1 MSDAVIVL
9 SFRLGMKAA
18 EATPRPCWLA
28 SQPVGRWVIQAHLA
42 YAPWRPTMLRLTRLP
57 EEVTRLLAP
66 LKPAFSYRHSLVFC
80 WLLVAHLVC
89 YEKATLQAL
98 ARYIPGHVA
107 AWHLRRLLA
116 AGCWPWA
123 RILEWLVSQALMA
136 FPPPKDGVLYLVVD
150 STLKGKRTKQNPLVK
165 KSRLNDYAP
174 YTFGLQVVI
183 LLAQWDVYRVP
194 LAFRLVKPKGSKSY
208 QSENA
213 LFREMLQEVVLPAWV
228 KRVVV
233 VADAAYPSR
242 ANLQAIQ
249 ARQWFFVIAFPR
261 TWKLANGQ
269 HLHDLVTHLPIH
281 HYRQVRVPLVVPSA
295 RRRVFWTFAKRA
307 ELRQVGDVT
316 VVLSRRRRNDSPKQ
330 TKLLVTNLPQA
341 TAHLTVALYLRRWPV
356 ELCIKELKSVVGLG
370 QSQVTKDAARVER
383 SVAVALMAYL
393 LLLRLRAKQI
403 QPGRSWSAFTLK
415 QGLAWD
421 WGARQVQRTAW
432 QEARRAVRVRPPAQE
447 VPLRLA
453 A

>member
-1 MSDAVIVL
+1 MI
-9 SFRLGMKAA
+9 RM
-18 EATPRPCWLA
+18 
-28 SQPVGRWVIQAHLA
+28 
-42 YAPWRPTMLRLTRLP
+42 TRVP

-66 LKPAFSYRHSLVFC
+66 LKPYFSYRHYLVFC

-89 YEKATLQAL
+89 FGKATVQGL
-98 ARYIPGHVA
+98 ARYTPPHVA

-116 AGCWPWA
+116 AGRWQWA
-123 RILEWLVSQALMA
+123 RVLEWLVSEALAA

-150 STLKGKRTKQNPLVK
+150 STLKGKRGKKNPLAK
-165 KSRLNDYAP
+165 KGRLNEYAP
-174 YTFGLQVVI
+174 FTFGLHVV
-183 LLAQWDVYRVP
+183 LLIAQWDVYRIP
-194 LAFRLVKPKGSKSY
+194 LAFRVVKPKGSPGY

-213 LFREMLQEVVLPAWV
+213 LLREMLQEVILPAWC
-228 KRVVV
+228 KKVVV

-249 ARQWFFVIAFPR
+249 ARHWFFVIAFPR

-269 HLHDLVTHLPIH
+269 HLRDIVTHLPIPY
-281 HYRQVRVPLVVPSA
+281 YRQVRVSLIVPSA
-295 RRRVFWTFAKRA
+295 RRRVFWTFAKQA

-316 VVLSRRRRNDSPKQ
+316 VVLSRRRRNDSPRH

-356 ELCIKELKSVVGLG
+356 ELCIKELKGVVGLG
-370 QSQVTKDAARVER
+370 QHQVTKEVARVER
-383 SVAVALMAYL
+383 SVAVAVMAYL

-403 QPGRSWSAFTLK
+403 KPRRSWSAFALK
-415 QGLAWD
+415 QDLAWD
-421 WGARQVQRTAW
+421 WGARQLHRTAL
-432 QEARRAVRVRPPAQE
+432 QESRKEVRRQRAAEASPV
-447 VPLRLA
+447 RLA

>member
-1 MSDAVIVL
+1 MI
-9 SFRLGMKAA
+9 RM
-18 EATPRPCWLA
+18 
-28 SQPVGRWVIQAHLA
+28 
-42 YAPWRPTMLRLTRLP
+42 TRLP

-66 LKPAFSYRHSLVFC
+66 LKPYFSYRHYLVFC

-89 YEKATLQAL
+89 FEKATLQGL
-98 ARYIPGHVA
+98 ARSLPSQVA

-116 AGCWPWA
+116 AGRWQWA
-123 RILEWLVSQALMA
+123 RVLEWLVTQALRA

-150 STLKGKRTKQNPLVK
+150 STLKNKRTKKNPLAK
-165 KSRLNDYAP
+165 TGRLNEYAP
-174 YTFGLQVVI
+174 YTVGLHVVI
-183 LLAQWDVYRVP
+183 LLAQWDVYRIP
-194 LAFRLVKPKGSKSY
+194 LAFRLVKPKGSPGY

-213 LFREMLQEVVLPAWV
+213 LFREMLQDVVLPAWC
-228 KRVVV
+228 KQVVV

-249 ARQWFFVIAFPR
+249 ARGWYFVIAFPR

-269 HLHDLVTHLPIH
+269 HLRDLVTHLPLH

-295 RRRVFWTFAKRA
+295 CRRVFWTFAKRA

-316 VVLSRRRRNDSPKQ
+316 VVLSRRRRNESPRH

-356 ELCIKELKSVVGLG
+356 ELCIKELKGVVGLG
-370 QSQVTKDAARVER
+370 QHQVTKDTGRVER
-383 SVAVALMAYL
+383 SVAVAFMAYL

-403 QPGRSWSAFTLK
+403 KPGTSWRAFTLK

-421 WGARQVQRTAW
+421 WGTRHW
-432 QEARRAVRVRPPAQE
+432 QRAVRQAARKAVRLRPLPQE

>member
-1 MSDAVIVL
+1 MI
-9 SFRLGMKAA
+9 RM
-18 EATPRPCWLA
+18 
-28 SQPVGRWVIQAHLA
+28 
-42 YAPWRPTMLRLTRLP
+42 TRLP

-66 LKPAFSYRHSLVFC
+66 LKASFSYRHYLVFC

-116 AGCWPWA
+116 AGRWQWT
-123 RILEWLVSQALMA
+123 RVLEWLVSQALAA

-150 STLKGKRTKQNPLVK
+150 STLKGKRTKKNPLAK
-165 KSRLNDYAP
+165 KGRLNEYAP
-174 YTFGLQVVI
+174 YTFGLHVVI
-183 LLAQWDVYRVP
+183 LLAHWDVYRVP
-194 LAFRLVKPKGSKSY
+194 LAFRLVKPKGSPGY

-213 LFREMLQEVVLPAWV
+213 LFREMVQEVVLPAWV

-242 ANLQAIQ
+242 ENLQAIQ
-249 ARQWFFVIAFPR
+249 ARRWFFVIAFPR

-269 HLHDLVTHLPIH
+269 HLRALVTHLPIH
-281 HYRQVRVPLVVPSA
+281 YYRQVRVSLIVPSA

-316 VVLSRRRRNDSPKQ
+316 IVLSRRRRNDGPKQ
-330 TKLLVTNLPQA
+330 TNLLVTNLPQA
-341 TAHLTVALYLRRWPV
+341 TAQLTVALYLRRWPV

-370 QSQVTKDAARVER
+370 QHQVTKDAARVER

-403 QPGRSWSAFTLK
+403 KPGTSWSAFTLK

-421 WGARQVQRTAW
+421 WGARQVKRAAC
-432 QEARRAVRVRPPAQE
+432 QEARREGRLRPTTQEAQ
-447 VPLRLA
+447 LRLA